1 MKRLGV
7 TLSVIFTIALIACV
21 SVVLFKNYDGNKSDT
36 VEERYATDITIS
48 VDFRSL
54 TIYLGNRLKFKD
66 NPYTVAPLDYNQGVE
81 IKIVN
86 YLGKERDD
94 ATYKDNCF
102 VAEKT
107 GTYYIRF
114 IVKTKYN
121 TEKYDVLKIT
131 VVDKIDDNC
140 KGVILYEDAK
150 VITINESLDIS
161 SFVELYN
168 LGTGRLSCVC
178 KTGKILGSIFYPTGI
193 GSYNVE
199 VGIDNGDYF
208 IYDIF
213 IVIVENN
220 EDIGI
225 ALYDISNKKIESGEN
240 VKCILGDKFLLFSYI
255 IEGVTFQRIKVEIE
269 NKEIVSLISSDSPII
284 QLELTK
290 VGETEIIIKIPD
302 KAYEFKFML
311 IVE

>member
-1 MKRLGV
+1 M

-21 SVVLFKNYDGNKSDT
+21 SLVLFKNHDGNKNNT

-81 IKIVN
+81 IKIFN

-94 ATYKDNCF
+94 ANYKDNCF

-107 GTYYIRF
+107 GTFYIRF
-114 IVKTKYN
+114 IVKTKYD

-140 KGVILYEDAK
+140 KGVVLHEDAK

-161 SFVELYN
+161 SFVDVYN
-168 LGTGRLSCVC
+168 LGTGSLRYACENREIS
-178 KTGKILGSIFYPTGI
+178 GSIFYPNGI
-193 GSYNVE
+193 GSYNIE
-199 VGIDNGDYF
+199 VIIDNGDYL

-225 ALYDISNKKIESGEN
+225 ALYDIGNKKIESGET
-240 VKCILGDKFLLFSYI
+240 VKCLLDDKFLLFSYI
-255 IEGVTFQRIKVEIE
+255 VEGITFQRIKVEIE

-284 QLELTK
+284 QLELAK
-290 VGETEIIIKIPD
+290 IGETEIIIKIPN